1 MSIQKKKKK
10 SYQNF
15 SDKNWYWILKNMK
28 NWEWEAQWPTPGL
41 GTDRRI
47 RSMLARCLWKS
58 CSLFRVAW
66 PFLLGEEDGTVPL
79 GRAWN
84 RDESTAVS
92 FLTSSYSVLVIRSFL
107 PSMFDRN
114 AGKITK
120 KMREKAV
127 ERAIDVAERLKIEK
141 MVSGFR
147 PWRLAEGEKV
157 M

>member
-1 MSIQKKKKK
+1 M
-10 SYQNF
+10 
-15 SDKNWYWILKNMK
+15 
-28 NWEWEAQWPTPGL
+28 
-41 GTDRRI
+41 
-47 RSMLARCLWKS
+47 
-58 CSLFRVAW
+58 
-66 PFLLGEEDGTVPL
+66 LGEEDGTVPL

-147 PWRLAEGEKV
+147 P
-157 M
+157 